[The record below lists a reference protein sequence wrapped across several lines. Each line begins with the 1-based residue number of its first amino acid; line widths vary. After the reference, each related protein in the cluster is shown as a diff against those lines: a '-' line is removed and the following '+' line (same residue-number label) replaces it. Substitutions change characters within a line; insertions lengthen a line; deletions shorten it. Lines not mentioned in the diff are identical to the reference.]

1 MPTEEEYLSMA
12 AEALAKV
19 PAAASDAE
27 RLQLRRASAA
37 YRKLATHQ
45 TEAAARAAAPKARR
59 IAPEKQPEI
68 KPSGLFTR
76 SY

>member
-19 PAAASDAE
+19 PAAATEAE

-45 TEAAARAAAPKARR
+45 TEAAARAAAPKPKR
-59 IAPEKQPEI
+59 ITPEKPPET
-68 KPSGLFTR
+68 KASGLITR